1 MVVDHIEDVD
11 QAEEDSYQ
19 ETHPASHHVRW
30 DYEWGPGH
38 DNEEAGGNIV
48 DHEVFVILPSDVNI
62 EPSQRQVTQLPVI
75 VEEQP
80 EAVKITNILSMLGC
94 FHLLSLRW

>member
-11 QAEEDSYQ
+11 QAEENSYQ
-19 ETHPASHHVRW
+19 ETHPASHYIRG
-30 DYEWGPGH
+30 DDEWGPGH
-38 DNEEAGGNIV
+38 HNEEAGGNIIHH
-48 DHEVFVILPSDVNI
+48 DVFVILSADVNI

-80 EAVKITNILSMLGC
+80 EAVKITNILSMLAC
-94 FHLLSLRW
+94 LHLLSLRW